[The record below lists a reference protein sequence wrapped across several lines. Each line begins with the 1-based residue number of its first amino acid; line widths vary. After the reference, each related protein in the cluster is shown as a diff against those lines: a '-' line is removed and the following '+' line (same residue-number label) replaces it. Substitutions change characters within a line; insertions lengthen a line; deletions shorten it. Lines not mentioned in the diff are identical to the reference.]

1 MEVPMLSRLIGGLG
15 VFAFMAALPGPTH
28 AQEKMAMKAPPSK
41 DATVTGT
48 VVDVSCK
55 FGQGLSGPDH
65 RMCAEVCADK
75 GIPLAILGD
84 DGKLYVPTSAS
95 MPGEAQNGRLKEFA
109 EQRVTVSGKVFEAG
123 GAKAIQI
130 ASIKKA

>member
-1 MEVPMLSRLIGGLG
+1 MLSRLIGGAG
-15 VFAFMAALPGPTH
+15 VIALLAALPGPAQ
-28 AQEKMAMKAPPSK
+28 AQEKTAMKAPPSK
-41 DATVTGT
+41 EATVSGT

-55 FGQGLSGPDH
+55 FGQGLTGQEH
-65 RMCAEVCADK
+65 RMCSQVCADK

-109 EQRVTVSGKVFEAG
+109 EQRVTVSGKVFDAG
-123 GAKAIQI
+123 GANAIQI